1 MPTKP
6 ATRLDYGRRIARAMA
21 HVADHPDRTPTLEE
35 LAAVAAF
42 SPCHFH
48 RVYRAV
54 AGETPAETLA
64 RARLSRAAVEL
75 LRSGAPVARIARR
88 AGYGGAAAFTRA
100 FRAAHGVPPA
110 AYRAR
115 GGVGLPVPSGDPPEK
130 ESGTMHHVE
139 LRDLPALRLAAVRHT
154 GPYHEIGAAFDRLQA
169 WGAARGLIGP
179 DTRFFGL
186 FHDDPGTVPAGGLR
200 ADAGF
205 TAGPGVEGDGEVSVI
220 EVPAAPRVAVL
231 RFRGPYAELERPYGW
246 LYGEWL
252 PASGEE
258 PADRPGLE
266 EYVNDPKTTRP
277 PELLTDIVL
286 PLKERAAAP
295 A

>member
-6 ATRLDYGRRIARAMA
+6 ATQLDYGRRIARAMA
-21 HVADHPDRTPTLEE
+21 HVAGRPDRAPTLEE

-48 RVYRAV
+48 RIYRAV

-75 LRSGAPVARIARR
+75 LRSGMPVELVARR
-88 AGYGGAAAFTRA
+88 AGYGSAAAFTRA

-115 GGVGLPVPSGDPPEK
+115 GGVGLPVPFGDSTSE
-130 ESGTMHHVE
+130 ENGAVFHIDMRE
-139 LRDLPALRLAAVRHT
+139 LPALRLAAVRHI
-154 GPYHEIGAAFDRLQA
+154 GPYHGIGAAFDRLQA
-169 WGAARGLIGP
+169 WGAARGLVGP
-179 DTRFFGL
+179 GTRFFGL
-186 FHDDPGTVPAGGLR
+186 YHDDPGSVPAAELR
-200 ADAGF
+200 SDAGF
-205 TAGPGVEGDGEVSVI
+205 TVGSEAAGEGDVRI
-220 EVPAAPRVAVL
+220 LEVPAARVAVL
-231 RFRGPYAELERPYGW
+231 RFRGPYAELERPYAW

-266 EYVNDPKTTRP
+266 EYVNDPRATPP
-277 PELLTDIVL
+277 PELLTDIML
-286 PLKERAAAP
+286 PLRERVP

>member
-6 ATRLDYGRRIARAMA
+6 ATQLDYGRRIARAMA
-21 HVADHPDRTPTLEE
+21 RIAERPDRTPTLDE

-48 RVYRAV
+48 RIYRAV

-64 RARLSRAAVEL
+64 RARLSRAAAEL
-75 LRSGAPVARIARR
+75 LRSAAPVAQVARR
-88 AGYGGAAAFTRA
+88 AGYGSAAAFTRA

-115 GGVGLPVPSGDPPEK
+115 RGIGLPVPAGDPPE
-130 ESGTMHHVE
+130 EDTGMFHVP
-139 LRDLPALRLAAVRHT
+139 LRELPAMRLAAIRHT
-154 GPYHEIGAAFDRLQA
+154 GPYHGIGAAFDRVQA

-179 DTRFFGL
+179 GTSFLGL
-186 FHDDPGTVPAGGLR
+186 YHDDPGSVPAVRLR

-205 TAGPGVEGDGEVSVI
+205 TVGPEVVGEGEVRVL
-220 EVPAAPRVAVL
+220 EVPAARVAVL
-231 RFRGPYAELERPYGW
+231 RFRGPYAELERAYGW

-252 PASGEE
+252 PGSGEE
-258 PADRPGLE
+258 PADRPCME
-266 EYVNDPKTTRP
+266 HYVNDPKRTPP
-277 PELLTDIVL
+277 PELLTDIML
-286 PLKERAAAP
+286 PLRERVP